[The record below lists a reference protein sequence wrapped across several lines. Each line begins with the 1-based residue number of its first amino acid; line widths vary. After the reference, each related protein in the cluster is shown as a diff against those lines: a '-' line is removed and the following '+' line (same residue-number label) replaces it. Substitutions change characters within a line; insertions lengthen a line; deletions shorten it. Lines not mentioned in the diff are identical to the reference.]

1 MATLASESG
10 KTVEQWVTRKEKILQ
25 KTQKTIRLMAE
36 TFKDGDPPFRIFL
49 IHPQGLIPEETVTYV
64 WRKVKA
70 IVPKN
75 SHIRLAKGPDWIEL
89 HKTVERCIVTKSS
102 SS

>member
-1 MATLASESG
+1 MDE
-10 KTVEQWVTRKEKILQ
+10 TVVSLVTRKEKILQ

-49 IHPQGLIPEETVTYV
+49 IHPQGIISPETVTYV
-64 WRKVKA
+64 WDKIKN

-75 SHIRLAKGPDWIEL
+75 SHIRLTKGPDWIEL
-89 HKTVERCIVTKSS
+89 HKTQDRN
-102 SS
+102 